1 MTINRWLWLLLIP
14 KASSQPIQRWSIR
27 SKLRRLLWRWLKKPW
42 LWSQGPLITFFH
54 TGVRR
59 LPRRSFLSHHFLSHH
74 FLSHHFLSHHF
85 LITFSSLSHH
95 FLPRRGQTPAQAELS
110 FLNKAKNLEMYGVD
124 MHTVLGKDGSE
135 YRCGIILFI
144 PTCFLF
150 FVPFYFCHPDF
161 TSLSV
166 WVSRQ
171 PESWCSR
178 EKQK

>member
-1 MTINRWLWLLLIP
+1 MTMMIVIMMRV
-14 KASSQPIQRWSIR
+14 R
-27 SKLRRLLWRWLKKPW
+27 
-42 LWSQGPLITFFH
+42 
-54 TGVRR
+54 TGVMTDYQPMTLTLVDTSSIIPTYPKVKRTIQTEETFVT
-59 LPRRSFLSHHFLSHH
+59 LTKEA
-74 FLSHHFLSHHF
+74 
-85 LITFSSLSHH
+85 LIVKSRTSHH
-95 FLPRRGQTPAQAELS
+95 FLPHRGQTPAQAELS